1 METVAGIERLTEEVE
16 MMLRGEY
23 VGGVKEVNDEVLI
36 RGRREREGEERRS
49 VDGEGKG
56 RRGRCVCM

>member
-1 METVAGIERLTEEVE
+1 

-23 VGGVKEVNDEVLI
+23 VGGVKEVNDEILI

-49 VDGEGKG
+49 VDGEGNG
-56 RRGRCVCM
+56 RRGRRCVCM

>member
-1 METVAGIERLTEEVE
+1 

-23 VGGVKEVNDEVLI
+23 VGGVKEVDDEILI

-56 RRGRCVCM
+56 RNGKKCVVM